1 MTHNILRNTPTE
13 TPLATLLFAH
23 GAGAPMDSN
32 FMSVM
37 SELLCTRHCEVVRF
51 EFPYMAERRVTGKK
65 RPPNTT
71 EVLLESWRQVVAE
84 QREVLPAG
92 RRLLIGGKSMGGR
105 MASMIADELQV
116 DGLVCLGYPFHPPGK
131 PERLRIEHLQRLATP
146 TLIVQG
152 ERDPLG
158 NSQEVSG
165 YPLSATIDIQWLS
178 DGDHDFKPRVKS
190 GHTQSQHWE
199 QAADLTLEFIRSLTK
214 KSLV

>member
-1 MTHNILRNTPTE
+1 M
-13 TPLATLLFAH
+13 ATLFFAH

-32 FMSVM
+32 FMNVM
-37 SELLCTRHCEVVRF
+37 SDLLCQRGCEVVRF
-51 EFPYMAERRVTGKK
+51 EFPYMAERRETGKK

-71 EVLLESWRQVVAE
+71 EVLLESWRQVLAE
-84 QREVLPAG
+84 QHAKLPDG

-116 DGLVCLGYPFHPPGK
+116 DGLICLGYPFHPPGK
-131 PERLRIEHLQRLATP
+131 PEHLRIEHLQRLITP
-146 TLIVQG
+146 SLIVQG
-152 ERDPLG
+152 ARDPLG

-165 YPLSATIDIQWLS
+165 YPLSPTIDIHWLP

-190 GHTQSQHWE
+190 GYTQSQHWE

>member
-1 MTHNILRNTPTE
+1 M
-13 TPLATLLFAH
+13 ATLFFAH

-32 FMSVM
+32 FMNVM
-37 SELLCTRHCEVVRF
+37 SDLLCQRGCEVVRF
-51 EFPYMAERRVTGKK
+51 EFPYMAERRETGKK

-71 EVLLESWRQVVAE
+71 EVLLESWRQVLAE
-84 QREVLPAG
+84 QHAKLPDG

-116 DGLVCLGYPFHPPGK
+116 DGLICLGYPFHPPGK
-131 PERLRIEHLQRLATP
+131 PEHLRIEHLQRLITP
-146 TLIVQG
+146 SLIVQG
-152 ERDPLG
+152 ARDPLG

-165 YPLSATIDIQWLS
+165 YPLSPTIDIHWLP